1 MKKIITLLLISFIFI
16 IGCGNKSSDPNSVP
30 PEHKPM
36 VEATTQL
43 NSAMNDSVLRLGNL
57 SGFKQY
63 YSVTDTSSTATKIF
77 INKKE
82 GKIGLAYAYLVNNAP
97 YIQRA
102 QMYSLGA
109 SINLSTIAIYLI
121 DGVSPTLVD
130 GVEYAAYTFY
140 DTTVISAEKNISK
153 EDNGSGV
160 WETDADL
167 PNLPMLLDN
176 SVSSVLKIAEC
187 SPPFPPDVGSGKY
200 YLANQGTTFESVV
213 DIYKINE

>member
-1 MKKIITLLLISFIFI
+1 MKKIITLILMSFAFI
-16 IGCGNKSSDPNSVP
+16 IGCGNKSSDPNRVA
-30 PEHKPM
+30 PEHKTM

-43 NSAMNDSVLRLGNL
+43 NSAMNDSVSRLGNL

-63 YSVTDTSSTATKIF
+63 YLVTDTSSTATKIF
-77 INKKE
+77 INEKA

-102 QMYSLGA
+102 QMYSLGE
-109 SINLSTIAIYLI
+109 SIDISSIKIYLI
-121 DGVSPTLVD
+121 NGVTPILVD
-130 GVEYAAYTFY
+130 GAEYAAYTFY
-140 DTTVISAEKNISK
+140 DTMIISSEKNISK

-160 WETDADL
+160 WEKDPGL

-176 SVSSVLKIAEC
+176 SSSSALKIAEC
-187 SPPFPPDVGSGKY
+187 SPPFPPDVGSGEY
-200 YLANQGTTFESVV
+200 DLANQGTTFESVV